1 MKNAK
6 TLLFSFIAGS
16 AALCVFSAFQKFMLG
31 MQISI
36 HGFYV
41 PFFAGGCFGML
52 IGMRQK
58 KLVRTNTKL
67 KEEVNRRIDIEA
79 ALRDSE
85 AKYKD
90 LYENAPDM
98 HFSID
103 PVTRNIVSCNQV
115 LLNTLGYTE
124 KEVIG
129 RPCIAFYAPQ
139 SAKRME
145 IEVLPA
151 FLKTGTIENEDLQLK
166 KKDGSIV
173 DVNLKA
179 TAVYDQ
185 NGDIVYSRSVWR
197 DITEEKK
204 AEQKLTESE
213 NNYSEIFNA
222 TSEAIIIHDAK
233 TGAIVDANNV
243 VHDLFGYSIEEVL
256 KLKVEDLSSGESP
269 FMQEEAHR
277 KITKAVEAGP
287 QVFDWK
293 SKRKNGEVFW
303 SSVSLRA
310 SQISGQGRVL
320 AVIRDVSDRKR
331 AERSIRENEF
341 QLNALLNHQFQ
352 LTGLIDKEG
361 RLIKANKTAL
371 ELAGIASQDVIGKY
385 FWETPWW
392 AHSQAEQT
400 KLREGMRQA
409 MRGETVN
416 FESTHVSVSGE
427 TRIIDFRIRPVFDD
441 EGEVIY
447 LVPEGFDIT
456 ERKHAEAERELLIS
470 AIEQAAETIVVTD
483 TNATIKYVNPAFE
496 KTTGYT
502 RESVLGHNPRF
513 LQSGEQDDAFY
524 RDMWAALLRGE
535 AWKGRLV
542 NKKKDGTTFTE
553 EATISPVLDAS
564 GKTVN
569 YVAVKRDITQEI
581 QIQDKLRQAQKME
594 SLGTLAGGIAHDFN
608 NILSSIIGYTEL
620 TKMDAPQDDQ
630 LVDYLN
636 SIMHAGDRAK
646 ALVQQILT
654 FSRQTEQ
661 EFKPVSV
668 KIVVQEAL
676 KLLRASLPTSIDI
689 KQSLRSDAL
698 VMGDPTQIHQI
709 IMNLCTNAGHA
720 MRAKGGILRVEST
733 EAVVDE
739 AKQPQLSGLKPG
751 RYLNLTIADTGQGM
765 PPEVLDQ
772 IFDPFYTTKERGE
785 GTGLG
790 LAVVHGIVNSYG
802 GTIHAYSEPGI
813 GSSFRVYLPAIKSTS
828 EAKVD
833 FDESTPGGEGWV
845 LIVDDEPD
853 IVEIGRKMLESLGYQ
868 VASRTS
874 SLEAL
879 ELIRDQPQRF
889 DLVITDMTMP
899 KMTGDKLAAE
909 ILSIRQDIP
918 IILCTGF
925 ADPIAEEKAKVLGI
939 KGILMKP
946 ILRVDLARAVSKAMN
961 AANGASVD

>member
-16 AALCVFSAFQKFMLG
+16 AALCIFSAFQKLMIGL
-31 MQISI
+31 QISI

-41 PFFAGGCFGML
+41 PFLAGGCFGLL
-52 IGMRQK
+52 IGMRHN
-58 KLVRTNTKL
+58 KLLRANTKL
-67 KEEVNRRIDIEA
+67 KEEVNRRINIEA

-98 HFSID
+98 HLSID
-103 PVTRNIVSCNQV
+103 PVTKHIISCNQV
-115 LLNTLGYTE
+115 LLKNLGHTE
-124 KEVIG
+124 KEVVG
-129 RPCIAFYAPQ
+129 HPCIEFYAPR
-139 SAKRME
+139 SAERMKTK
-145 IEVLPA
+145 IFPS
-151 FLKTGTIENEDLQLK
+151 FLKTGRIESEELQLK
-166 KKDGSIV
+166 KKNGSII

-179 TAVYDQ
+179 TSVYDK
-185 NGDIVYSRSVWR
+185 NGDIIYSRSVWR
-197 DITEEKK
+197 DITGEKK
-204 AEQKLTESE
+204 AEEKLTESE
-213 NNYSEIFNA
+213 RNYSEIFNA

-233 TGAIVDANNV
+233 TGTIVDANNV
-243 VHDLFGYSIEEVL
+243 VHDLFGYEIEDVL
-256 KLKVEDLSSGESP
+256 KLKVEDLSSGEFP
-269 FMQEEAHR
+269 FTQEEATR
-277 KITKAVEAGP
+277 KIRKAVEEGP
-287 QVFDWK
+287 QVFDWRSRRK
-293 SKRKNGEVFW
+293 SGEIFW
-303 SSVSLRA
+303 SSVSLKA

-320 AVIRDVSDRKR
+320 AVIRDVSERKR
-331 AERSIRENEF
+331 AERSIRESEF

-352 LTGLIDKEG
+352 LTGLIDNEG
-361 RLIKANKTAL
+361 RLLKANKTAL
-371 ELAGIASQDVIGKY
+371 DLAGIESQDVIGKY

-392 AHSQAEQT
+392 AHSQAEQI

-409 MRGETVN
+409 LRGEMVN
-416 FESTHVSVSGE
+416 FESTHVAASGE
-427 TRIIDFRIRPVFDD
+427 TRIIDFRIRPVLDD
-441 EGEVIY
+441 AGEVIY
-447 LVPEGFDIT
+447 VVPEGFDIT

-470 AIEQAAETIVVTD
+470 AIEQAAETIMVTD
-483 TNATIKYVNPAFE
+483 TDATIKYVNPAFE
-496 KTTGYT
+496 KTSGYT
-502 RESVLGHNPRF
+502 RESVLGQNPRL

-524 RDMWAALLRGE
+524 RDMWATLLKGE
-535 AWKGRLV
+535 TWKGRLV
-542 NKKKDGTTFTE
+542 NKNQDGTIYTE

-569 YVAVKRDITQEI
+569 YVAVKRNITQEI

-620 TKMDAPQDDQ
+620 TKMDAPQDGQ
-630 LVDYLN
+630 IIEYLN

-646 ALVQQILT
+646 DLVQQILT

-668 KIVVQEAL
+668 KMVVKEAL

-689 KQSLRSDAL
+689 KQDLRSDAL

-709 IMNLCTNAGHA
+709 IMNLCTNSGHA
-720 MRAKGGILRVEST
+720 MRTKGGILKVEST
-733 EAVVDE
+733 DVVVDE
-739 AKQPQLSGLKPG
+739 ARQPQLSGIKPG
-751 RYLNLTIADTGQGM
+751 RYLNLTIADTGEGM

-813 GSSFRVYLPAIKSTS
+813 GSSFRVFLPAIKSTS

-833 FDESTPGGEGWV
+833 IDESTPGGEGWV

-874 SLEAL
+874 SMEAL
-879 ELIRDQPQRF
+879 ELIRNQPQRF
-889 DLVITDMTMP
+889 DLAITDMTMP
-899 KMTGDKLAAE
+899 NMTGDKLAAE
-909 ILSIRQDIP
+909 ILSIRKDIP

-939 KGILMKP
+939 KGVLMKP
-946 ILRVDLARAVSKAMN
+946 ILRVELAKAVNKAMQ
-961 AANGASVD
+961 AANGSAVE